1 MREIKFRAWYKSVER
16 MQYFQGI
23 KWMLSYN
30 GEEKLIIGDDFHDD
44 YYDSEIV
51 PEDFELMQYT
61 GLKDKNNK
69 EIYEGDIINQTTA
82 TGTDGHIEQVIF
94 LLGIF
99 GTQSKGRGFNNLN
112 NWTNE
117 VIGNIYENP
126 ELVNER
132 NSN

>member
-16 MQYFQGI
+16 MEDI
-23 KWMLSYN
+23 
-30 GEEKLIIGDDFHDD
+30 
-44 YYDSEIV
+44 EI
-51 PEDFELMQYT
+51 MQYT
-61 GLKDKNNK
+61 DIEDKNSK